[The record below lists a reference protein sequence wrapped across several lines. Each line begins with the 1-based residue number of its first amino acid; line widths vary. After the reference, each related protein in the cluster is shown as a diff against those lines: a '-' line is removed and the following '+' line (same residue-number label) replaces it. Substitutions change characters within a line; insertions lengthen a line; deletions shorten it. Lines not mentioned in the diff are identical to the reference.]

1 MLSDGPVTRFDW
13 WFLVF
18 AVLSCMG
25 VSVFCVSQF
34 GWGLFT
40 AYAIIGFC
48 LLCVLPRWG
57 YSVGGDSS
65 DRMFFSGLCFFFCFA
80 YPFLILMGLVVLVV
94 MGLVFGLQWLFI
106 PEFRNDRKSL
116 IEKRFFNMKK

>member
-34 GWGLFT
+34 GWGLFS
-40 AYAIIGFC
+40 AYSIGAFC

-57 YSVGGDSS
+57 YNLGVDSS
-65 DRMFFSGLCFFFCFA
+65 DKMFFSGMCFFFCLT

-106 PEFRNDRKSL
+106 PEFRNAGTSL
-116 IEKRFFNMKK
+116 RAELDNDVP

>member
-1 MLSDGPVTRFDW
+1 MVFGFCCVELHGSFC
-13 WFLVF
+13 FLCESIWLGFVYC
-18 AVLSCMG
+18 LCHN
-25 VSVFCVSQF
+25 
-34 GWGLFT
+34 WILFT
-40 AYAIIGFC
+40 
-48 LLCVLPRWG
+48 
-57 YSVGGDSS
+57 
-65 DRMFFSGLCFFFCFA
+65 GLCFFFCFA